1 MMVDSL
7 RKWLS
12 GPECY
17 KTLMQCAATV
27 RRRAKALGFSARLFP
42 FESDEELVNELWA
55 FLASIDG
62 RQEAELAAAAAEGS
76 FSRLGFLAANGFI
89 SRLIDKQRTG
99 GQSAWHAYYR
109 HVRQVLSASKEISY
123 KSIKSGAYYS
133 LSEEMDLSIE
143 PWSDRDYLRWP
154 PPPVTLDNPKKSRE
168 ILELALHFY
177 DDAVKRS
184 GIHQWVPIRELVSY
198 IVARFPELQ
207 RGGEAQE
214 QQMDGEETEGR
225 EKLQAESP
233 APEHLITRMDV
244 KTLAASFAHKL
255 DSRKRKI
262 FYLHYGRNI
271 SGKELAQAIGY
282 KGESGISYQISKIKH
297 SLREF
302 CMMWPGLSPEDLNDA
317 LFDEFI
323 THLLDFCR
331 SEG

>member
-1 MMVDSL
+1 MTEDSF

-42 FESDEELVNELWA
+42 FESDEELVNELWT
-55 FLASIDG
+55 FLASMEG
-62 RQEAELAAAAAEGS
+62 RPAQELSAAASEGS

-109 HVRQVLSASKEISY
+109 HVRQVLSASEELSY
-123 KSIKSGAYYS
+123 HSIKSCSYYS
-133 LSEEMDLSIE
+133 LSREEHFSIE
-143 PWSDRDYLRWP
+143 PWSDRNYLSWSP
-154 PPPVTLDNPKKSRE
+154 PPGTADNPKKNKV
-168 ILELALHFY
+168 ILELAAHFY

-184 GIHQWVPIRELVSY
+184 GRHQWVPIRELVSY

-207 RGGEAQE
+207 QGGEVPGRQK
-214 QQMDGEETEGR
+214 EGKEAEDQ
-225 EKLQAESP
+225 EKLQAESHD
-233 APEHLITRMDV
+233 PEHLITMRDL
-244 KTLAASFAHKL
+244 KKLAAVFSRRL
-255 DSRKRKI
+255 DPRKRKI
-262 FYLHYGRNI
+262 FYLRYGKNI
-271 SGKELAQAIGY
+271 SGKELARSVGY
-282 KGESGISYQISKIKH
+282 KGESGISYQISKIEDL
-297 SLREF
+297 LRKF
-302 CMMWPGLSPEDLNDA
+302 CVMWPGLSPEDLDDA